1 MSDRI
6 VGEVRKSARES
17 IRVVLREKRGDLG
30 LDLHVAATNGRG
42 VMCETAKGLRVP
54 VAQIGA
60 LIDALLEAQ
69 RLTGPEKG

>member
-30 LDLHVAATNGRG
+30 LDLRVAATNGRG

-54 VAQIGA
+54 VSQIGA
-60 LIDALLEAQ
+60 LINALQAAQ
-69 RLTGPEKG
+69 RLAGPGKE

>member
-1 MSDRI
+1 MPDQI

-17 IRVVLREKRGDLG
+17 IRVVLREKRGDVG
-30 LDLHVAATNGRG
+30 LDLRIAAANGRG

-60 LIDALLEAQ
+60 LIIALQEAQ
-69 RLTGPEKG
+69 RRAGPTKG